1 MTVAGRCRNSM
12 FRTMVYVTCIIL
24 GLMSILPFYLMFINA
39 TRSTP
44 EIQQSSLA
52 LIPSVYIVNNMRILT
67 GFAFNPLI
75 GFMNSMIVS
84 IGTTICAV
92 YFSSLTAYGLV
103 AFNWR
108 LRNAFFTFILI
119 VMMVPAQVVNIGF
132 YQLMWRM
139 GLTNNFLPLILPAI
153 ASPVIVFFM
162 RQYLLATLSLDIV
175 SSARIDGSGE
185 FRTFNQIILPIMKPA
200 IATQAIFVF
209 VSSWNNFFLPRI
221 LLTDTDLFTMPIM
234 VSLLR
239 GDIYRTE
246 LGSIYLGLSLSVVPL
261 FVVYFIL
268 SKYIIAGVQLGGVK
282 E

>member
-1 MTVAGRCRNSM
+1 MTAAGKCRTSM

>member
-1 MTVAGRCRNSM
+1 MTVAGKCRTSI

-67 GFAFNPLI
+67 GFAFNPLV

-84 IGTTICAV
+84 IGTTLCAV

-162 RQYLLATLSLDIV
+162 RQYLLATLSIDIV
-175 SSARIDGSGE
+175 NSARIDGSGE

-200 IATQAIFVF
+200 MATQAIFVF

-261 FVVYFIL
+261 FIVYFIL